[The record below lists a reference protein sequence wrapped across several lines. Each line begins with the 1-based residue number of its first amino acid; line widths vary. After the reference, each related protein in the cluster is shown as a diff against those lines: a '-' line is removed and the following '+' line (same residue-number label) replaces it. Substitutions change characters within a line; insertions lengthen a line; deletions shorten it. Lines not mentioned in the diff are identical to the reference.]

1 MKILLIEDEIPLS
14 EALVYTLKKNNYI
27 VDTAFN
33 GIDGENMA
41 KSATYNLI
49 ILDRML
55 PGKDGLEVLKQLRN
69 EKISTPILILTAK
82 DSIEDRVEGLD
93 SGADDYLVKPFSK
106 AELLAR
112 VRALGRRQTDKID
125 NEELKVGLTIFN
137 PLKGELTI
145 EEELIKLSSKESQIL
160 EIMIKNKDIV
170 ITREHLLDR
179 IWGFQS
185 SIELNNIEVY
195 ISYLRKKLCSINC
208 GFIIETIRGSGYCL
222 KET

>member
-69 EKISTPILILTAK
+69 EKILTPILILTAK

-125 NEELKVGLTIFN
+125 NEELKVGLTIFS

-145 EEELIKLSSKESQIL
+145 EDELIKLSSKESQIL